1 MSLFAEYLNDNL
13 LSINT
18 TGRDDAFA
26 DDESYPYEPTPYCV
40 LERLADSG
48 FVTKEDYLIDFG
60 CGKGRTCFYL
70 NDKCGCKVQGIESI
84 KDFFDIANSN
94 LAENTTDISFVNAN
108 AENYDIPDDAT
119 IMYFFNPF
127 ADKILRQAIENIVTS
142 YYRNSRRIYLMFYY
156 PSDEYISILMSVP
169 ELVFLDEI
177 DCNDLFEEDTDRN
190 RIMIWQIG

>member
-70 NDKCGCKVQGIESI
+70 N
-84 KDFFDIANSN
+84 
-94 LAENTTDISFVNAN
+94 AN

-119 IMYFFNPF
+119 THATGMPRGRTFWLDRCG
-127 ADKILRQAIENIVTS
+127 AKKDKSCAMFSLATS
-142 YYRNSRRIYLMFYY
+142 
-156 PSDEYISILMSVP
+156 
-169 ELVFLDEI
+169 
-177 DCNDLFEEDTDRN
+177 
-190 RIMIWQIG
+190 